1 MKAQYTTRNG
11 RYTFEVEADTHV
23 DLFKQLAEI
32 QEVYEGLTCT
42 YNGKSSDDVILRVRS
57 VEDNDF
63 LEAVCISSDKDLRN
77 ARLSFGQ
84 NKKGGGIF
92 PKRKNDDDSYN
103 KNNGW
108 KKWNP
113 DSKKEE

>member
-1 MKAQYTTRNG
+1 MRASYVTRNG
-11 RYTFEVEADTHV
+11 RYTFEVEATTHV
-23 DLFKQLAEI
+23 ELFKQLAEI

-42 YNGKSSDDVILRVRS
+42 YNGKTSEDVVLQVRS

-63 LEAVCISSDKDLRN
+63 LEAKCISNDFDIRN

-84 NKKGGGIF
+84 TKKGGGIF
-92 PKRKNDDDSYN
+92 PKRKNEDGTFN

-108 KKWNP
+108 RRWNAEKKI
-113 DSKKEE
+113 EE

>member
-11 RYTFEVEADTHV
+11 RYTFEVEGTTHV
-23 DLFKQLAEI
+23 ELFKQIAEI
-32 QEVYEGLTCT
+32 QEIYEGLTCT
-42 YNGKSSDDVILRVRS
+42 YNGKTSEDVILRVRN

-63 LEAVCISSDKDLRN
+63 LEAVCIDNDFALKN

-84 NKKGGGIF
+84 TKKGGGIF
-92 PKRKNDDDSYN
+92 PKRKNDDNAFN

-108 KKWNP
+108 KKWNAE
-113 DSKKEE
+113 KKIEE